1 MSARNWVLLEL
12 LVEMGPSNDEKSE
25 EEDLNHKA
33 TDDDVLAS
41 LHTLQATTALNST
54 T

>member
-1 MSARNWVLLEL
+1 
-12 LVEMGPSNDEKSE
+12 MGPSNNEKSK

-33 TDDDVLAS
+33 TDNDVLAS